1 MDVSYCTSAI
11 HESRGFVHHG
21 IWGCDMFGA
30 FHMIVEHLYY
40 K

>member
-1 MDVSYCTSAI
+1 MDVSYGTSAI
-11 HESRGFVHHG
+11 QKSRGFVNHG
-21 IWGCDMFGA
+21 VWRCDEFGA